1 VQLPPL
7 AHPLSKRSWPM
18 IFANKRV

>member
-18 IFANKRV
+18 IFGKKRV